1 MGNLVRAFTRR
12 NVLAVVVGA
21 VLAGVPLVAF
31 DFWLVGLIDR
41 QGEAEVGTSAR
52 RAIALATARVRDTV
66 EMLDGLAAHGVDS
79 CEPGAIDAMR
89 HATFSTIPVKEV
101 AIVDPDGKTLCTD
114 LGLPSGERTMTSSEL
129 LVGATGYW
137 FDIIA
142 LASGERMV
150 RLRRQVGAG
159 PNSVAAL
166 VPATLFLPQVSTQGD
181 PFSGYA
187 RIITRQGAVIGE
199 VGERPKGD
207 TGPNFSA
214 NIKSDKFGFDVE
226 ILTPRARIAADHA
239 DIKWY
244 GFMGAGFIMVVFA
257 GFGALAP
264 RRAPRN
270 PVTEIEQALE
280 AGEFVPYYQPIVDI
294 RSGQLRGAEVLVRWR
309 KPDGSLVLPGAFI
322 PLMESSSLIHKL
334 TLNLMRKVCAEAGP
348 TIGRRP
354 DLKIS
359 FNFAGKLFSEPTIVK
374 DVKNIFA
381 SSPLKFSQVVLEV
394 TERDPIENF
403 TETRQ
408 IIAALQGFGVRIAID
423 DVGTGHSGLSYM
435 LKLGVDIIK
444 IDKMFVDAIGTD
456 RNSTT
461 IVETL
466 VDLARNMRMDVVAEG
481 VENFEQ
487 VMHLRTL
494 GVRLAQ
500 GYVFAPALPGSSF
513 LQLVEAIDPLQPS
526 AVDATA
532 LVAGERLQAVS
543 A

>member
-1 MGNLVRAFTRR
+1 MGFFVRAFSRR
-12 NVLAVVVGA
+12 NIFAIVVGA
-21 VLAGVPLVAF
+21 LVAGVPLIAF
-31 DFWLVGLIDR
+31 NFWLESLIDR

-52 RAIALATARVRDTV
+52 RAIALAEARVRDTV
-66 EMLDGLAAHGVDS
+66 GALDGLARRGVNS
-79 CEPGAIDAMR
+79 CQPAQVEAMGY
-89 HATFSTIPVKEV
+89 ATFSTIPIKEV
-101 AIVDPDGKTLCTD
+101 AIVGPDGETLCTD
-114 LGLPSGERTMTSSEL
+114 LGLPLGERTMLSSEL

-159 PNSVAAL
+159 PNGVAAL
-166 VPATLFLPQVSTQGD
+166 VPTTLFLPQVSTRGG

-187 RIITRQGAVIGE
+187 RIVTRQGTVIGE
-199 VGERPKGD
+199 VGGRPQADVGA
-207 TGPNFSA
+207 NFMA
-214 NIKSDKFGFDVE
+214 DNKSDKFGFDVE
-226 ILTPRARIAADHA
+226 ILASRARIAAEHA
-239 DIKWY
+239 DLKWF
-244 GFMGAGFIMVVFA
+244 GFFGAGVIMMTITGFVV
-257 GFGALAP
+257 LIP
-264 RRAPRN
+264 QRSPRN
-270 PVTEIEQALE
+270 PVADIERALK

-294 RSGQLRGAEVLVRWR
+294 RTGQLRGAEVLVRWR
-309 KPDGSLVLPGAFI
+309 KPDGTLVLPGAFI
-322 PLMESSSLIHKL
+322 PLIESSDLIHDL
-334 TLNLMRKVCAEAGP
+334 TRTLMRKVCIEAGP
-348 TIGRRP
+348 AIGRRP

-359 FNFAGKLFSEPTIVK
+359 FNFAGKLFSEPTIVTE
-374 DVKNIFA
+374 VRNIFA
-381 SSPLKFSQVVLEV
+381 NSPLKFSQVVLEV

-408 IIAALQGFGVRIAID
+408 IIAALQGLGVRIAID

-487 VMHLRTL
+487 VMHLRAL

-500 GYVFAPALPGSSF
+500 GYVFAPPLPGSSF
-513 LQLVEAIDPLQPS
+513 LQLVEAIDPLQPAAADS
-526 AVDATA
+526 TA
-532 LVAGERLQAVS
+532 VAGERLKAS